1 MALKDRF
8 VTSDLDG
15 RARLWCRRHPLVQ
28 GLKRNDCVSNIH
40 VVLIIN
46 DDCFAKTGSRR
57 KQRKH
62 PKERGE
68 RTSPA
73 SRKRHFLEFALCLS
87 RACLGKIMHFIYK
100 WRKKCRFLARV
111 QHQGGQRSLQ
121 TVRLIQFFCF
131 AGPESVLAFELG

>member
-46 DDCFAKTGSRR
+46 DDCFVSDSDDLWRAWVSFRR
-57 KQRKH
+57 WDVV
-62 PKERGE
+62 
-68 RTSPA
+68 
-73 SRKRHFLEFALCLS
+73 FA
-87 RACLGKIMHFIYK
+87 
-100 WRKKCRFLARV
+100 
-111 QHQGGQRSLQ
+111 
-121 TVRLIQFFCF
+121 
-131 AGPESVLAFELG
+131 